1 MKILR
6 LAGILLIIALAGGC
20 ASGEPGASKTGSAPA
35 PPQLPENFNW
45 SGRYIVPDLGVNV
58 PFTWQGHDGYSEM
71 TAGSQNDPIYF
82 TNLIYHGRLYT
93 LTYKWPVPIVG
104 DLGKCN
110 NVAPYTL
117 SDYNAWLKTSR
128 YVGSAILGGRSGPA
142 VNQFRASI
150 VFDLQKGLVPP
161 GNVLPPVAGTPN
173 MVAPAGGTT
182 PNAAAVPGL
191 PSIPA
196 RIPVLIA
203 DFSVDQSDSHKF
215 RQVLHFGLQN
225 LYDPN
230 LDEWIVMQKFSDKPG
245 NVVLPDTCNNATP
258 SPPLSVPSH

>member
-6 LAGILLIIALAGGC
+6 LSSVLLIVALAGGC
-20 ASGEPGASKTGSAPA
+20 ATGGPGAVRGGSAPS

-45 SGRYIVPDLGVNV
+45 TGRYIVSDLGVNV
-58 PFTWQGHDGYSEM
+58 PLTWQGRDAYSQM
-71 TAGSQNDPIYF
+71 TAGSPKDPIYF
-82 TNLIYHGRLYT
+82 TNLIYNSRLYT

-104 DLGKCN
+104 ELGKCS

-117 SDYNAWLKTSR
+117 ADYNAWLKTSR
-128 YVGSAILGGRSGPA
+128 YVGSAILGGTSGPY

-161 GNVLPPVAGTPN
+161 GNVLPPVAGTPD
-173 MVAPAGGTT
+173 MVAPPGGVTS
-182 PNAAAVPGL
+182 NAAGVPGL

-196 RIPVLIA
+196 RFPVLIA
-203 DFSVDQSDSHKF
+203 DFSVDRSDSHKF

-225 LYDPN
+225 LHDPS
-230 LDEWIVMQKFSDKPG
+230 LDEWIVMQTFSDKPG
-245 NVVLPDTCNNATP
+245 NVVLPDACTNATP
-258 SPPLSVPSH
+258 SPPLSIPSR

>member
-196 RIPVLIA
+196 RVPVLIA